1 MGMEI
6 LSGRR
11 LLPEDFNP
19 TEHSLLSY
27 LDKMCNSSFREQ
39 ERSSPSALHNHFHVF
54 AHPYAIEFHHFR
66 KQHFL

>member
-1 MGMEI
+1 MEI
-6 LSGRR
+6 LSGRK

-39 ERSSPSALHNHFHVF
+39 ERSSPSALHNPFHVLQV
-54 AHPYAIEFHHFR
+54 ALHTHM
-66 KQHFL
+66 